1 MPETALFP
9 EAVVAALRR
18 ALHAA
23 APREFVGLLGGSSD
37 GAKWT
42 VDAFLPLPN
51 AARGVDAFAVAPAA
65 FAAAEAELRAQGR
78 RWLGFAHGH
87 PTAPAVPS
95 QRDVAAFWPGC
106 LQAIVGPCDPGA
118 ALRCYW
124 RDGTAVREVAVRAA
138 RGEAVA

>member
-1 MPETALFP
+1 MPETAHFP
-9 EAVVAALRR
+9 EAVVAALRH

-23 APREFVGLLGGSSD
+23 APREFLGVLGGSGD
-37 GAKWT
+37 GATWT

-51 AARGVDAFAVAPAA
+51 AARGADAFEVVPAA
-65 FAAAEAELRAQGR
+65 FAAAEAQLRAQGR

-95 QRDVAAFWPGC
+95 LRDVAAFWPGC

-118 ALRCYW
+118 VVRCYW
-124 RDGTAVREVAVRAA
+124 RDGAAVREVAVRAVRA
-138 RGEAVA
+138 EGAA